1 LPGGFG
7 KSILPFLQANYKS
20 KLILTGGKFMYSQ
33 EDIARNLESLTILL
47 RASAEDGVLDDLG
60 GKLTADVLEVMGW
73 LSALLRQ
80 GAAA

>member
-1 LPGGFG
+1 
-7 KSILPFLQANYKS
+7 
-20 KLILTGGKFMYSQ
+20 MYSQ